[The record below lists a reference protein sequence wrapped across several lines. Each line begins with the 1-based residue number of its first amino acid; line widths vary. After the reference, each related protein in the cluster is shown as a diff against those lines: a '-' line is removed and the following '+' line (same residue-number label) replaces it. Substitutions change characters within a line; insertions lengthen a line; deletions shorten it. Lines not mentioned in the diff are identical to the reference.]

1 MQSAI
6 QTKNDRS
13 HERRAERPRW
23 GVQKNQY
30 KTKKI
35 FRVLSILHIANF
47 CETSKSKLYLS
58 RGCALNNEGQKLFQ
72 LGCALN

>member
-23 GVQKNQY
+23 GY
-30 KTKKI
+30 KRISIKPKKI
-35 FRVLSILHIANF
+35 FRVLSILYIANF

>member
-1 MQSAI
+1 MIDLVKEELNALV
-6 QTKNDRS
+6 
-13 HERRAERPRW
+13 E
-23 GVQKNQY
+23 VY
-30 KTKKI
+30 KRISIKPKI

-58 RGCALNNEGQKLFQ
+58 RGCALNNEGQKLLQ